1 MRDGQGKRKEGEEKR
16 KEEERKERS
25 EAWEGG
31 GMDAKSSKSSG
42 RSIQTPRDIE

>member
-16 KEEERKERS
+16 KEEERRERS

-31 GMDAKSSKSSG
+31 GMDAKGGKISG
-42 RSIQTPRDIE
+42 RSI